1 MQTLSD
7 LLPLS
12 KVRSIAASLGYYEQR
27 HNVECSVFYRP
38 AQSDTTRSSLDL
50 DQTVLDD
57 LPEGSRVFPACV
69 EVYSRTGDVVT
80 YLPHPRQRAYRLFH
94 FGALYSAET
103 VAEIF
108 RNPWNDLQFSYRL
121 SELLAHPRDAVP
133 PAPPPQTAVAALER
147 QLAILDREMADIR
160 AERSEVRRRLRG
172 LQRPNGM
179 DGMSIGY
186 DESDNGGCNPHGAS
200 LSIAGGDS
208 DCEHGICH
216 RSFKETDKSLSL
228 RNSHRKGYSARQHTP
243 DSNAAKTSGQPLSST
258 DRETLSHYDVKLRDE
273 DRDRGEHSSRLSLE
287 RMRGNKGI
295 WNLFFPDTKEEFARA
310 WNLKPVNLV
319 SLGRGYVVAYDDGTV
334 AWSDICPLL
343 EAKLRQQDI
352 VPISTLGVSPGSAK
366 SQQSTSSVQI
376 KYLVL
381 GSESN
386 FYVKFN
392 NGRMEWCGQDSFGEC
407 LRRGV
412 NEKRLLVERVAFGQ
426 NGGWIVLWSDGTYDC
441 EGLPSTLHD
450 RLRKSRGSTMLSSSN
465 DTRSSGVATG
475 IKDITVGPTGEWFII
490 YKDHSV
496 QADNLPDALYKSLSQ
511 IRERSGRVR
520 SIVFGENRSWFVRY
534 WDGSK

>member
-1 MQTLSD
+1 MD
-7 LLPLS
+7 FLPIS
-12 KVRSIAASLGYYEQR
+12 KVRSIASSLGYYEQR
-27 HNVECSVFYRP
+27 QNVDCSVFYRHAEGDGTRPTHPP
-38 AQSDTTRSSLDL
+38 AAEEIEQTILDK
-50 DQTVLDD
+50 
-57 LPEGSRVFPACV
+57 LPQGSRVFPACV

-80 YLPHPRQRAYRLFH
+80 YLPHPRQRAYRIFH

-108 RNPWNDLQFSYRL
+108 RSPWNDLQFSYRL

-147 QLAILDREMADIR
+147 QLAILEREMADIR
-160 AERSEVRRRLRG
+160 SERSEVRRRLRS
-172 LQRPNGM
+172 LQRTG

-186 DESDNGGCNPHGAS
+186 DESDGCLPQGAS
-200 LSIAGGDS
+200 LSLVGGDS
-208 DCEHGICH
+208 DCEHGH
-216 RSFKETDKSLSL
+216 RSLKDTDKSSSI

-243 DSNAAKTSGQPLSST
+243 DSNAKNSGRQPLSST
-258 DRETLSHYDVKLRDE
+258 DRENMSVSHYDAKTRE
-273 DRDRGEHSSRLSLE
+273 DGGESLGRLNVD

-295 WNLFFPDTKEEFARA
+295 WNMFFPDAKEEFARA

-319 SLGRGYVVAYDDGTV
+319 SLGRGYVISYDDGSVT
-334 AWSDICPLL
+334 WSDICPLL
-343 EAKLRQQDI
+343 EAKLRQQGL
-352 VPISTLGVSPGSAK
+352 VPISTLTAGKNSPLAP
-366 SQQSTSSVQI
+366 VQI

-386 FYVKFN
+386 FYVKFD
-392 NGRMEWCGQDSFGEC
+392 NGRMEWCGQDGFGEC

-412 NEKRLLVERVAFGQ
+412 NDKRLLVERVAFGQ
-426 NGGWIVLWSDGTYDC
+426 NGSWIVLWSDGTYDC
-441 EGLPSTLHD
+441 EGLPPTLHD
-450 RLRKSRGSTMLSSSN
+450 RLRKSRTGTVLSPSN
-465 DTRSSGVATG
+465 DGRSSGVATG

-520 SIVFGENRSWFVRY
+520 SIVFGENRSWFVRF